1 MALNTQLRLRLRD
14 SPAAAEHF
22 TPEQLDS
29 FEKSFLV
36 VTPDQTKLVFYG
48 DSPPSDNNLPWQ
60 ETLADK
66 VTPVGTAK
74 HFLGGKW
81 Q

>member
-1 MALNTQLRLRLRD
+1 MALNTQLRLKLRD
-14 SPAAAEHF
+14 SPAAAKHF

-36 VTPDQTKLVFYG
+36 VTPDQTKLVFYD
-48 DSPPSDNNLPWQ
+48 DSPPSDKNLPWQ

-66 VTPVGTAK
+66 VTPVGTVK
-74 HFLGGKW
+74 NFLTGKW